1 MFFLMFVKREFIITN
16 EVSDQLVHE
25 EQTDQ
30 KLFFL
35 WEQII
40 YPKKNTHKK
49 RNIFITRI
57 RLVISLIG
65 MTGLPDSL
73 LALSHLYLHCLSKLV
88 SVY

>member
-1 MFFLMFVKREFIITN
+1 MFVKREFIITN

-40 YPKKNTHKK
+40 YQKKKHTQKKKYFHHKDTPG
-49 RNIFITRI
+49 NFLNWHDWLT
-57 RLVISLIG
+57 
-65 MTGLPDSL
+65 
-73 LALSHLYLHCLSKLV
+73 
-88 SVY
+88 